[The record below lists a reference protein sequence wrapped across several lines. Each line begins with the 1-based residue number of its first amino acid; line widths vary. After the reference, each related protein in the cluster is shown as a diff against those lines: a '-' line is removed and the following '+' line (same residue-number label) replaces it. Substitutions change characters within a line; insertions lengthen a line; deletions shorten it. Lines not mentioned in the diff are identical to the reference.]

1 MKYKNSIKL
10 SVTFFLFLFFI
21 AGLSAQSVKLKIV
34 ETSDVH
40 GAIFPYDFV
49 NERSAQSSLAQVQTY
64 LNIERSKSDQ
74 KVLLLD
80 NGDILQG
87 TPVVYYYNFEKT
99 DVPHIYASV
108 MNYMNYDAA
117 TIGNHDIEPGH
128 QVYDRF
134 REELDFPWLAANAI
148 NTNNGEPYF
157 QPYSVFEIE
166 GVKIAVLG
174 MITPAIP
181 KWLPPK
187 IWSGIEFLDMVETA
201 QKWVPTINDKEN
213 PDILIGLFHSG
224 VEFTYGGED
233 ETTYKNENAAALVA
247 EKVPGFDI
255 VFVGHDHHGWNKT
268 VRNSEGKEVWII
280 GPKANARDLAVAN
293 VTLNFIEES
302 NEWEK
307 SISGEIIEVNQFQ
320 PDPEFLSTFDE
331 SYKEVEDFV
340 SRPIGMFTE
349 TISSR
354 DALFGPSAFVDLI
367 HNIQLKLTGADVS
380 FTAPLSLNS
389 KIDSGEVNVRDMFK
403 LYRYENQLYTYW
415 LTGQEIKDYLEY
427 SYSKWFNEMKNESD
441 NLLMFTL
448 DESGNVKFSNR
459 MNAPELAYRYYNFD
473 SAAGINY
480 VVGVSKPVGSRVK
493 IISLSNG
500 DEFNLSAKYSVA
512 VNSYRGSGG
521 GGHLTEGSKIP
532 ADKLSERLLDSTD
545 KDLRY
550 YMMKWIEEKGTVEPF
565 SFNNWK
571 VIPESWWKNGKEK
584 DYQLMYN
591 NTRD

>member
-10 SVTFFLFLFFI
+10 SVTLFLFLFFT

-49 NERSAQSSLAQVQTY
+49 NEREANASLSQVQTY
-64 LNIERSKSDQ
+64 LNIERAKKDQ
-74 KVLLLD
+74 HVLLFD
-80 NGDILQG
+80 AGDMLQG

-99 DVPHIYASV
+99 DVPHVYASV
-108 MNYMNYDAA
+108 MNFMKYDLA
-117 TIGNHDIEPGH
+117 TIGNHDIETGH
-128 QVYDRF
+128 PVYDRF
-134 REELDFPWLAANAI
+134 KNEINFPWLAANAI
-148 NTNNGEPYF
+148 NTNNGETYF
-157 QPYSVFEIE
+157 QPYQMFEID

-201 QKWVPTINDKEN
+201 QKWVPVISEKEN

-224 VEFTYGGED
+224 VEYDYAGQE

-247 EKVPGFDI
+247 EKVPGFDV

-268 VRNSEGKEVWII
+268 VINSEGKEVWII
-280 GPKANARDLAVAN
+280 GPKANARDLAISN
-293 VTLNFIEES
+293 IELNYNPDS
-302 NEWEK
+302 GKWNK
-307 SISGEIIEVNQFQ
+307 KISGETVEVDQFQ
-320 PDPEFLSTFDE
+320 PDEEFLAAFNDSFN
-331 SYKEVEDFV
+331 EVQKFV
-340 SRPIGMFTE
+340 ARPIGTFTE

-367 HNIQLKLTGADVS
+367 HNIQLELTGADVS

-403 LYRYENQLYTYW
+403 LYRYENQLYTYR

-427 SYSKWFNEMKNESD
+427 SYSRWFNEMKNESD
-441 NLLMFTL
+441 NLLMFTR

-473 SAAGINY
+473 SAAGIDY
-480 VVGVSKPVGSRVK
+480 VVDVSKPIGSRVE
-493 IISLSNG
+493 IISMSNG
-500 DEFNLSAKYSVA
+500 DKFDLSAKYKVA

-571 VIPESWWKNGKEK
+571 VMPKNWWENGKAK
-584 DYQLMYN
+584 DYKLMYDN
-591 NTRD
+591 K